1 MRSAFLLILS
11 LMIGTPAAAEP
22 PKGPPPAP
30 VRAEAVV
37 GETVREGR
45 TFVGSVRPL
54 RRAQLASGV
63 DGFLKSLKAREGQ
76 RLGDKALVAEL
87 EMDEIGPQLEAA
99 RATLE
104 AIGHEIT
111 ELENGTRKE
120 VLSEAEARIAEA
132 EVELATTQRRLET
145 ARRLRESKNVSADE
159 VRDAEDAV
167 RAAEAKLRRVRAGH
181 ALLVAGTREE
191 QLDQARS
198 RKKRQ
203 QAEVARLVALEAR
216 HTIRAPFAAYV
227 VEEHSEEGTWL
238 SRGDAVVTIEA
249 LDTVRAR
256 FPVLEDY
263 IGAVKPGDEVVVQIT
278 SIPGRVFNA
287 TVERIVPT
295 ADRVTRTVPVDV
307 LIENVVGADGTLL
320 IKSGMFARTV
330 LAVGTPA
337 KSLLVPLDALVL
349 GGPSPMVFVVSAESP
364 ARPVPVELGAIFS
377 GRAVVK
383 GALKAGD
390 LVVTE
395 GNERLRPGQAVKI
408 LER

>member
-1 MRSAFLLILS
+1 MRSAVLLLLS
-11 LMIGTPAAAEP
+11 LVMASPALGEP
-22 PKGPPPAP
+22 PKGPPRAD
-30 VRAEAVV
+30 VRVAKVV
-37 GETVREGR
+37 GETVRAGQ

-63 DGFLKSLKAREGQ
+63 DGFLETLKAREGQ
-76 RLGDKALVAEL
+76 RLADKAIVASL
-87 EMDEIGPQLEAA
+87 EMDEIGPQLAAA

-111 ELENGTRKE
+111 ELENGTRAE
-120 VLSEAEARIAEA
+120 VIAEAQARIAEA
-132 EVELATTQRRLET
+132 EVEIATARRRLQT
-145 ARRLRESKNVSADE
+145 ARRLRESKNVSVDE

-167 RAAEAKLRRVRAGH
+167 KAAEAKLRRVRAGL
-181 ALLVAGTREE
+181 ALLQAGTRKEK
-191 QLDQARS
+191 LDQARS
-198 RKKRQ
+198 RRKRQ
-203 QAEVARLVALEAR
+203 EAEVARLVALEAR

-227 VEEHSEEGTWL
+227 VEEHAEEGTWL

-256 FPVLEDY
+256 FPVVEDY
-263 IGAVKPGDEVVVQIT
+263 IGAVKPGDEVAVQVT
-278 SIPGRVFNA
+278 SIPGRVFEA
-287 TVERIVPT
+287 KVERIVPT

-307 LIENVVGADGTLL
+307 LIKNVIREDGTLL

-330 LAVGTPA
+330 LAVGTPTEA
-337 KSLLVPLDALVL
+337 LLVPLDALVL
-349 GGPSPMVFVVSAESP
+349 GGQSPMVFVVAADKP
-364 ARPVPVELGAIFS
+364 ARPVPVELGAIFD

-383 GALKAGD
+383 AALKAGE

-395 GNERLRPGQAVKI
+395 GNERLRPGQPVNI